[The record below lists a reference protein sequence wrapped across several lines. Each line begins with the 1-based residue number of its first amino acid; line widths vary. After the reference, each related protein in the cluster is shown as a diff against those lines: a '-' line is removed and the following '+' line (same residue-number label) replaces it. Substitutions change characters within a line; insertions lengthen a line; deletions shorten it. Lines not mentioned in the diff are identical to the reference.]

1 MKKLF
6 TLVTAMIFA
15 LSLNAKQVIFDFST
29 DAGLETLGI
38 TKPAETYST
47 NVNTAT
53 HDGVTMITTNGS
65 TATRVYNAN
74 GATTLRI
81 YNGGSITFTTTENI
95 TAVRFDIRSLAFEEI
110 SEKTW
115 LGTPATSVTFTANGS
130 NVIKSATIYIG
141 ETPAPP
147 DTITVTDVHTLV
159 AAADINDHYVKGVVM
174 GQPFITY
181 SSFGG
186 KVSFWMNDVTNPNDT
201 IEFFD
206 GYKGKNNE
214 KWVSLQEAQETLRVG
229 DTILVYAGA
238 LGSYTPTEGSAFDEI
253 TDGYIAEILG
263 KNPNPPVIVGP
274 DTISVAQAIDI
285 AQELAEPAYNASSTT
300 TIEEYVVKGYAV
312 KVYDKNSDG
321 TWAFWMHD
329 WIVDKSNF
337 MVSNCTTDADVAVND
352 FMSVRG
358 RIAKYKTS
366 SGNIQLRIYE
376 GTAKHEVESNPDT
389 ISAAEARTMAEALE
403 VGAYS
408 PNVAIRCFVA
418 NIPDNG
424 VYNEEFKNISPWLND
439 NPFSTDGIIQAYHAF
454 ISVWEG
460 PILTQGDYIL
470 VVGRLSH
477 TVDPRDATKHY
488 YQVAK
493 DAQITILSDPPIP
506 AVYLYANSSQGSAS
520 YSYTN
525 VNSCTITALPH
536 YGYHFTQWSDGIA
549 DNPRTIALT
558 QDTTFTAEFA
568 HNPVVTY
575 IFNSIMGNVS
585 GPTMTE
591 TGIAAANI
599 TFEASA
605 NYGCHFTQWSDGNT
619 DNPRTIWLSQDTTFI
634 AEFAYD
640 RIGTCGKDL
649 ALVWSYDPSKKVL
662 TIGNAGSFDEN
673 MQYGAEAPK
682 EMTELV
688 IGNNVTVVGSS
699 AFAGIETLT
708 KISIGES
715 VKTIG
720 EQAFY
725 NCVNLET
732 IYNYRPTPTNTYS
745 NAFDGVDKFEC
756 KLYVLANSIDLYKA
770 AAVWRDFYYTYAIGA
785 EERPITIDTVTVEPG
800 DNVAVFTWPTD
811 ANAASYTIQ
820 ITKDGVLF
828 CTLIFNANGQ
838 LTGIAFAP
846 SRNGS
851 HHTPSATLT
860 ANGMQFTV
868 TGLNSGTHYAFD
880 FKTKDAQDTVLASYT
895 GEFTTTGESQ
905 VPTGIDETEFTIVP
919 QKVMKDNQIYI
930 LRGDKT
936 YTVTGQEVR

>member
-53 HDGVTMITTNGS
+53 HDGVTMITTNGR

-95 TAVRFDIRSLAFEEI
+95 TAVRFDIRSIAFEEI

-159 AAADINDHYVKGVVM
+159 AVADINDHYVKGVVM
-174 GQPFITY
+174 GQPFMTY

-186 KVSFWMNDVTNPNDT
+186 KVSFWMNDVANPNDT
-201 IEFFD
+201 IEFYD
-206 GYKGKNNE
+206 GYKGKHQE
-214 KWVSLQEAQETLRVG
+214 KWASLQEAQETLRIG
-229 DTILVYAGA
+229 DTILVYAGT

-274 DTISVAQAIDI
+274 DTITVARAVEI
-285 AQELAEPAYNASSTT
+285 ATALEEPYYGGSTT
-300 TIEEYVVKGYAV
+300 TIEEYIVKGFAV
-312 KVYDKNSDG
+312 QVYDPNTDG
-321 TWAFWMHD
+321 SYSFYMHD
-329 WIVDKSNF
+329 EPGKKAEFQAS
-337 MVSNCTTDADVAVND
+337 SCTVDADVTAND
-352 FMSVRG
+352 FMYVRG
-358 RIAKYKTS
+358 QITKRKTNT
-366 SGNIQLRIYE
+366 GNLQLQIYN
-376 GTAKHEVESNPDT
+376 GTAKHRLKV
-389 ISAAEARTMAEALE
+389 
-403 VGAYS
+403 
-408 PNVAIRCFVA
+408 NVTA
-418 NIPDNG
+418 
-424 VYNEEFKNISPWLND
+424 
-439 NPFSTDGIIQAYHAF
+439 
-454 ISVWEG
+454 
-460 PILTQGDYIL
+460 
-470 VVGRLSH
+470 
-477 TVDPRDATKHY
+477 DP
-488 YQVAK
+488 
-493 DAQITILSDPPIP
+493 
-506 AVYLYANSSQGSAS
+506 SQGSAS

-525 VNSCTITALPH
+525 MNSCTITALPH
-536 YGYHFTQWSDGIA
+536 YGYHFVQWSDGIT
-549 DNPRTIALT
+549 DNPRTIVLT
-558 QDTTFTAEFA
+558 QDTVFTAEFA
-568 HNPVVTY
+568 KNSYVITTQSNNPEWGT
-575 IFNSIMGNVS
+575 
-585 GPTMTE
+585 T
-591 TGIAAANI
+591 TGDATALYLDGIQI
-599 TFEASA
+599 SA
-605 NYGCHFTQWSDGNT
+605 IPNYGYHFVSWNDGITTNPRTISVTENRTYQATFVKNIYFIIDNSNSEQGSISGLSQAEYLDFVTLTAVPNYGYHFTQWSDGLK
-619 DNPRTIWLSQDTTFI
+619 DNPRIAQITRDTIFT

-640 RIGTCGKDL
+640 RVGTCGKDL
-649 ALVWSYDPSKKVL
+649 ALVWSYDPIKKVL

-673 MQYGAEAPK
+673 MRYGVEAPN

-688 IGNNVTVVGSS
+688 IGNNVTAIGTS
-699 AFAGIETLT
+699 AFAGIEALT